1 MWKTIIKTIIVLV
14 LAWPF
19 VDAFTNPPMDYFA
32 NLFLTLTV
40 LWVVLIETKIW
51 IEFLNKVHRSKL
63 PEKERNLW
71 GNELFGT
78 DFLYIML
85 VALTVV
91 TAVAI
96 FKFPIVISRLNLF

>member
-1 MWKTIIKTIIVLV
+1 VFV

-19 VDAFTNPPMDYFA
+19 MVAFTNPPTDYFA

-51 IEFLNKVHRSKL
+51 IEFLNRVHRSKL

-71 GNELFGT
+71 GNELFST

-85 VALTVV
+85 LALIAV

-96 FKFPIVISRLNLF
+96 FKFPIVVSRLNFF